1 MLQFLKFFV
10 KEEPQLNK
18 KKIKTRKNKGKNKL
32 DKCTLMKK
40 LMKKYKAHI

>member
-10 KEEPQLNK
+10 KEEPQLN

-40 LMKKYKAHI
+40 F